1 MKKFY
6 LAMVAMTALT
16 VGTASAT
23 PVGNFAFSGGTNTVV
38 APGSSFT
45 LLTNID
51 PDRDAY
57 GRFTNAGT
65 GDFNTV
71 TPAFMYIVGAP
82 AGPGTF
88 TINETNVVTGVTFN
102 FGTSVG
108 SIGYSFTSDGFLG
121 TTLVSEPF
129 GSSTFAGATL
139 TGIFTKGGD
148 TERGTIAFSFQNT
161 VRPGFPIGVLDTSYS
176 ADASTVP
183 EPATYA
189 MLGSALLGLG
199 LMRRRKA

>member
-1 MKKFY
+1 MKKFF
-6 LAMVAMTALT
+6 LAMVAMAALT

-23 PVGNFAFSGGTNTVV
+23 PFGTFAFSGGTNTVV

-51 PDRDAY
+51 PDVNGY

-65 GDFNTV
+65 GDFSTV
-71 TPAFMYIVGAP
+71 TPAFMYIAGAP
-82 AGPGTF
+82 AGPGSFAITAA
-88 TINETNVVTGVTFN
+88 NVVSGVTFN
-102 FGTSVG
+102 FGTSAAN
-108 SIGYSFTSDGFLG
+108 IGYSFTSDGFLG
-121 TTLVSEPF
+121 STLVSNPF
-129 GSSTFAGATL
+129 GPSNSASATL
-139 TGIFTKGGD
+139 LGTFTKGAN

-161 VRPGFPIGVLDTSYS
+161 ISSNAQGVLETSYS

-183 EPATYA
+183 EPSTYA

-199 LMRRRKA
+199 LLRRRKA

>member
-1 MKKFY
+1 MKKFF
-6 LAMVAMTALT
+6 LAMVAMAALT

-23 PVGNFAFSGGTNTVV
+23 PVGSFAFTGGTNTVV

-51 PDRDAY
+51 PDVNAY
-57 GRFTNAGT
+57 GRFTNTGT

-88 TINETNVVTGVTFN
+88 TFTAANVVAGVTLN
-102 FGTSVG
+102 FGTSAG
-108 SIGYSFTSDGFLG
+108 TIGYSFTSDGFLG

-129 GSSTFAGATL
+129 GSSTFAGSTL
-139 TGIFTKGGD
+139 TGFFTKGGD

-161 VRPGFPIGVLDTSYS
+161 IRPGDPVGVLDTSYS

-189 MLGSALLGLG
+189 MLGTALLGLG
-199 LMRRRKA
+199 LLRRRKA